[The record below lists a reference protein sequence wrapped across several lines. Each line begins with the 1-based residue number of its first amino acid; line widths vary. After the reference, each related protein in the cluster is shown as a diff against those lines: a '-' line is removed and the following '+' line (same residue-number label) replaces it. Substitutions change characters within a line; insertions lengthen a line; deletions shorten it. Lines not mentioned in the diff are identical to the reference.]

1 MTQTSDTKTKKRP
14 VELATFY
21 AGEACCGMDILNV
34 QEINKLFEITPVPQ
48 APDYVRGILNLRGQ
62 IITVIDLGK
71 KVGISSTGL
80 SDTSRNIIVD
90 SRGELIGFLVERI
103 GDVVQADW
111 NDVEPP
117 PANMGGAQGKFF
129 KGVLKT
135 DGILI
140 GILDVEEAL
149 RI

>member
-1 MTQTSDTKTKKRP
+1 
-14 VELATFY
+14 
-21 AGEACCGMDILNV
+21 MDILSI
-34 QEINKLFEITPVPQ
+34 QEINRLFEITPVPQ

-62 IITVIDLGK
+62 IITIIDLGK
-71 KVGISSTGL
+71 KAGISPTEL

-90 SRGELIGFLVERI
+90 SRGEQIGFLVERI

-117 PANMGGAQGKFF
+117 PANMGGVQGKFF

-135 DGILI
+135 EDTLI

-149 RI
+149 K